1 LLKNVF
7 LNLSD
12 EILIYTLISKASFE
26 NMFPPPSNI
35 LRNFMTQDPGIFG
48 CLIFVGEAVD
58 DVVSLSAYNVYA
70 FFLAYFCVVL
80 LLHRY

>member
-1 LLKNVF
+1 LFKHIL

-12 EILIYTLISKASFE
+12 EILIYTLISKASFK
-26 NMFPPPSNI
+26 NVFPPASNI

-58 DVVSLSAYNVYA
+58 DVVSLSAYNMYA
-70 FFLAYFCVVL
+70 FFVTYFCVVL